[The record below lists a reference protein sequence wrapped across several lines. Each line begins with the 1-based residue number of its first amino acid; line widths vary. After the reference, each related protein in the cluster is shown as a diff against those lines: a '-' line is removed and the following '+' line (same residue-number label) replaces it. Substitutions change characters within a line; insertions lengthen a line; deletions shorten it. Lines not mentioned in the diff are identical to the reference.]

1 MASLFECAFLLLRAR
16 LSCVEANMAHR
27 RICYTHGLFA
37 ICKAINVCCS
47 AKQCCAL
54 LQGGLSFDPSNVT
67 AVSLSSTF
75 FNYAPCLVQEAA
87 AGAAFT
93 AVGLNFVPQV
103 RPKSSHAYI
112 MLRLSMTEAD

>member
-1 MASLFECAFLLLRAR
+1 MGC
-16 LSCVEANMAHR
+16 
-27 RICYTHGLFA
+27 FA
-37 ICKAINVCCS
+37 KE
-47 AKQCCAL
+47 CCAI
-54 LQGGLSFDPSNVT
+54 LQGGLSFNPSNVT

-103 RPKSSHAYI
+103 RPKSSHACI
-112 MLRLSMTEAD
+112 ILRLSVAGA